1 MKKKLRILALAM
13 AALFVLSCLSVA
25 GAVVSP
31 GGTVTLIATT
41 NIYLPT
47 SSSTAGTLTLTKS
60 TKQLPAGTQVNVMST
75 SGGYAKIMVRDS
87 STSTPYAAYIPITSF
102 TTSSSGS
109 SSSIVGVGSVTG
121 PSGTTGT
128 TTATGTAGV
137 ITNCVSGVNFRTG
150 AGTSNTLLGT
160 LPKGAPVMV
169 LSSTTGSDGK
179 TWYKVTYNGTTGYV
193 SGQYVSV
200 TGTVT
205 SGSGTTGTTGTTGTV
220 SGTTSTTG
228 TPGVI
233 TNCTSGVNF
242 RSSASSSSS
251 KLGTLPKGATISIL
265 SSTTGSDGDTWYKVT
280 YGATTGYVHGDYVST
295 SGSVSSDS
303 TGASGSYNKYDTAQ
317 TMVSL
322 DSTIY
327 MRKTP
332 SSSTSSSNVVKKL
345 TGVKGK
351 AFSILGESGSWY
363 YAQYSSYQ
371 GYVRKQDFSAASTST
386 SGFSYATVTGTS
398 ADRWGTI
405 VQIPGTKIGSAY
417 GKLYDNSIY
426 CNGLNSKQTDYYYNT
441 YSGSKNYF
449 FSLVP
454 QNAETAVISGHNMQ
468 SSQTGLHDLHH
479 VQNYFLG
486 VSTCEESNC
495 RASCSNIG
503 ASSTFKIT
511 YGGKSTWQVVGFFE
525 LNQDTMKSES
535 SRKSAQSYILLGG
548 WNLTGAAKQSWL
560 TQVLSYANSSYKGK
574 TLSSASSSDKI
585 MILYTC
591 GDHGN
596 SGARASANG
605 AGSSGGGYQNL
616 YFILKAVG

>member
-1 MKKKLRILALAM
+1 MCIRDSRILALAM

-87 STSTPYAAYIPITSF
+87 STSAPYAAYIPITSF

-179 TWYKVTYNGTTGYV
+179 TWYRVTYNGTTGYV

-205 SGSGTTGTTGTTGTV
+205 SGSGTTGTTGTV

-560 TQVLSYANSSYKGK
+560 TQVLSYANSSYKGR

>member
-1 MKKKLRILALAM
+1 MKKKLRILALVM
-13 AALFVLSCLSVA
+13 AALFVLGCLSVA
-25 GAVVSP
+25 SAAVSP
-31 GGTVTLIATT
+31 GSTVTLITTT

-47 SSSTAGTLTLTKS
+47 TSSTAGTLTLTKS
-60 TKQLPAGTQVNVMST
+60 TKQLPAGTQVNVLST

-87 STSTPYAAYIPITSF
+87 STSAPYAVYIPESSF

-128 TTATGTAGV
+128 STATGTAGV

-150 AGTSNTLLGT
+150 AGTGNTLLGT

-179 TWYKVTYNGTTGYV
+179 TWYKVTYNNTTGYV

-200 TGTVT
+200 TGTVS
-205 SGSGTTGTTGTTGTV
+205 SGSGATSGTTSGTV
-220 SGTTSTTG
+220 SGTTTG

-251 KLGTLPKGATISIL
+251 KLGTLPKGASISIL

-280 YGATTGYVHGDYVST
+280 YGTTTGYVHGDYVST
-295 SGSVSSDS
+295 SGSVSSDN

-317 TMVSL
+317 TMVSK

-371 GYVRKQDFSAASTST
+371 GYVRKQDFSAASGST

-535 SRKSAQSYILLGG
+535 SRKAAQSYILLGG

-560 TQVLSYANSSYKGK
+560 TQVLSYANSTYKGK

-585 MILYTC
+585 MVMYTS

>member
-1 MKKKLRILALAM
+1 MKKKLRILALVM
-13 AALFVLSCLSVA
+13 AALFVLGCLSVA
-25 GAVVSP
+25 SAAVSP
-31 GGTVTLIATT
+31 GSTVTLITTT

-47 SSSTAGTLTLTKS
+47 TSSTAGTLTLTKS
-60 TKQLPAGTQVNVMST
+60 TKQLPAGTQVNVLST

-87 STSTPYAAYIPITSF
+87 STSAPYAVYIPESSF

-128 TTATGTAGV
+128 STATGTAGV

-150 AGTSNTLLGT
+150 AGTGNTLLGT

-179 TWYKVTYNGTTGYV
+179 TWYKVTYNNTTGYV

-200 TGTVT
+200 TGTVS
-205 SGSGTTGTTGTTGTV
+205 SGSGATSGTTSGTV
-220 SGTTSTTG
+220 SGTTTTG

-251 KLGTLPKGATISIL
+251 KLGTLPKGASISIL

-280 YGATTGYVHGDYVST
+280 YGTTTGYVHGDYVST
-295 SGSVSSDS
+295 SGSVSSDN

-317 TMVSL
+317 TMVSK

-535 SRKSAQSYILLGG
+535 SRKAAQSYILLGG

-560 TQVLSYANSSYKGK
+560 TQVLSYANSTYKGK

-585 MILYTC
+585 MVMYTC

-616 YFILKAVG
+616 YFVLKAVG

>member
-87 STSTPYAAYIPITSF
+87 STSAPYAAYIPITSF

-205 SGSGTTGTTGTTGTV
+205 SGSGTTGTTGTV

>member
-179 TWYKVTYNGTTGYV
+179 TWYRVTYNGTTGYV

-205 SGSGTTGTTGTTGTV
+205 SGSGTTGTTGTV

>member
-1 MKKKLRILALAM
+1 MKKKLRILALVM
-13 AALFVLSCLSVA
+13 AALFVLGCLSVA
-25 GAVVSP
+25 SAAVSP
-31 GGTVTLIATT
+31 GSTVTLITTT

-47 SSSTAGTLTLTKS
+47 TSSTAGTLTLTKS
-60 TKQLPAGTQVNVMST
+60 TKQLPAGTQVNVLST

-87 STSTPYAAYIPITSF
+87 STSAPYAVYIPESSF

-121 PSGTTGT
+121 PSGTTGSA
-128 TTATGTAGV
+128 TATGTAGV

-150 AGTSNTLLGT
+150 AGTGNTLLGT

-179 TWYKVTYNGTTGYV
+179 TWYKVTYNNTTGYV

-200 TGTVT
+200 TGTVS
-205 SGSGTTGTTGTTGTV
+205 SGSGTTSGTTSGTV
-220 SGTTSTTG
+220 SGTTTTG

-251 KLGTLPKGATISIL
+251 KLGTLPKGASISIL

-280 YGATTGYVHGDYVST
+280 YGTTTGYVHGDYVST
-295 SGSVSSDS
+295 SGSVSSDN

-317 TMVSL
+317 TMVSK

-332 SSSTSSSNVVKKL
+332 SSSTASSNVVKKL

-371 GYVRKQDFSAASTST
+371 GYVRKQDFSAASGST

-535 SRKSAQSYILLGG
+535 SRKAAQSYILLGG

-560 TQVLSYANSSYKGK
+560 TQVLSYANSTYKGK

-585 MILYTC
+585 MVMYTC

-616 YFILKAVG
+616 YFVLKAVG

>member
-1 MKKKLRILALAM
+1 MKKKLRILALVM
-13 AALFVLSCLSVA
+13 AALFVLGCLSVA
-25 GAVVSP
+25 SAAVSP
-31 GGTVTLIATT
+31 GSTVTLITTT

-47 SSSTAGTLTLTKS
+47 TSSTAGTLTLTKS
-60 TKQLPAGTQVNVMST
+60 TKQLPAGTQVNVLST

-87 STSTPYAAYIPITSF
+87 STSAPYAVYIPESSF

-121 PSGTTGT
+121 PSGTTGSA
-128 TTATGTAGV
+128 TATGTAGV

-150 AGTSNTLLGT
+150 AGTGNTLLGT

-179 TWYKVTYNGTTGYV
+179 TWYKVTYNNTTGYV

-200 TGTVT
+200 TGTVS
-205 SGSGTTGTTGTTGTV
+205 SGSGATSGTTSGTV
-220 SGTTSTTG
+220 SGTTTG

-251 KLGTLPKGATISIL
+251 KLGTLPKGASISIL

-280 YGATTGYVHGDYVST
+280 YGTTTGYVHGDYVST
-295 SGSVSSDS
+295 SGSVSSDN

-317 TMVSL
+317 TMVSK

-371 GYVRKQDFSAASTST
+371 GYVRKQDFSAASGST

-535 SRKSAQSYILLGG
+535 SRKAAQSYILLGG

-560 TQVLSYANSSYKGK
+560 TQVLSYANSTYKGK

-585 MILYTC
+585 MVMYTC

-616 YFILKAVG
+616 YFVLKAVG

>member
-1 MKKKLRILALAM
+1 MKKKLRILALVM
-13 AALFVLSCLSVA
+13 AALFVLGCLSVA
-25 GAVVSP
+25 SAAVSP
-31 GGTVTLIATT
+31 GSTVTLITTT

-47 SSSTAGTLTLTKS
+47 TSSTAGTLTLTKS
-60 TKQLPAGTQVNVMST
+60 TKQLPAGTQVNVLST

-87 STSTPYAAYIPITSF
+87 STSAPYAVYIPESSF

-150 AGTSNTLLGT
+150 AGTGNTLLGT

-179 TWYKVTYNGTTGYV
+179 TWYKVTYNNTTGYV

-200 TGTVT
+200 TGTVS
-205 SGSGTTGTTGTTGTV
+205 SGSGTTSGTTSGTV
-220 SGTTSTTG
+220 SGTTTG

-251 KLGTLPKGATISIL
+251 KLGTLPKGASISIL

-280 YGATTGYVHGDYVST
+280 YGTTTGYVHGDYVST
-295 SGSVSSDS
+295 SGSVSSDN

-317 TMVSL
+317 TMVSK

-371 GYVRKQDFSAASTST
+371 GYVRKQDFSAASGST

-535 SRKSAQSYILLGG
+535 SRKAAQSYILLGG

-560 TQVLSYANSSYKGK
+560 TQVLSYANSTYKGK

-585 MILYTC
+585 MVMYTC

-616 YFILKAVG
+616 YFVLKAVG

>member
-87 STSTPYAAYIPITSF
+87 STSAPYAAYIPITSF

-179 TWYKVTYNGTTGYV
+179 TWYRVTYNGTTGYV

>member
-1 MKKKLRILALAM
+1 MKKKLRILALVM
-13 AALFVLSCLSVA
+13 AALFVLGCLSVA
-25 GAVVSP
+25 SAAVSP
-31 GGTVTLIATT
+31 GSTVTLITTT

-47 SSSTAGTLTLTKS
+47 TSSTAGTLTLTKS
-60 TKQLPAGTQVNVMST
+60 TKQLPAGTQVNVLST

-87 STSTPYAAYIPITSF
+87 STSAPYAVYIPESSF

-128 TTATGTAGV
+128 STATGTAGV

-150 AGTSNTLLGT
+150 AGTGNTLLGT

-179 TWYKVTYNGTTGYV
+179 TWYKVTYNNTTGYV

-200 TGTVT
+200 TGTVS
-205 SGSGTTGTTGTTGTV
+205 SGSGTTSGTTSGTV
-220 SGTTSTTG
+220 SGTTTTG

-251 KLGTLPKGATISIL
+251 KLGTLPKGASISIL

-280 YGATTGYVHGDYVST
+280 YGTTTGYVHGDYVST
-295 SGSVSSDS
+295 SGSVSSDN

-317 TMVSL
+317 TMVSK

-332 SSSTSSSNVVKKL
+332 SSSTASSNVVKKL

-371 GYVRKQDFSAASTST
+371 GYVRKQDFSAASGST

-535 SRKSAQSYILLGG
+535 SRKAAQSYILLGG

-560 TQVLSYANSSYKGK
+560 TQVLSYANSTYKGK

-585 MILYTC
+585 MVMYTC

-616 YFILKAVG
+616 YFVLKAVG

>member
-205 SGSGTTGTTGTTGTV
+205 SGSGTTGTTGTV

-417 GKLYDNSIY
+417 GRLYDNSIY

>member
-179 TWYKVTYNGTTGYV
+179 TWYRVTYNGTTGYV

-454 QNAETAVISGHNMQ
+454 QNAETAVISGHNRQ

>member
-1 MKKKLRILALAM
+1 MKKKLRILALVM
-13 AALFVLSCLSVA
+13 AALFVLGCLSVA
-25 GAVVSP
+25 SAAVSP
-31 GGTVTLIATT
+31 GSTVTLITTT

-47 SSSTAGTLTLTKS
+47 TSSTAGTLTLTKS
-60 TKQLPAGTQVNVMST
+60 TKQLPAGTQVNVLST

-87 STSTPYAAYIPITSF
+87 STSAPYAVYIPESSF

-128 TTATGTAGV
+128 STATGTAGV

-150 AGTSNTLLGT
+150 AGTGNTLLGT

-179 TWYKVTYNGTTGYV
+179 TWYKVTYNNTTGYV

-200 TGTVT
+200 TGTVS
-205 SGSGTTGTTGTTGTV
+205 SGSGATSGTTSGTV
-220 SGTTSTTG
+220 SGTTTTG

-251 KLGTLPKGATISIL
+251 KLGTLPKGASISIL

-280 YGATTGYVHGDYVST
+280 YGTTTGYVHGDYVST
-295 SGSVSSDS
+295 SGSVSSDN

-317 TMVSL
+317 TMVSK

-371 GYVRKQDFSAASTST
+371 GYVRKQDFSAASAST

-535 SRKSAQSYILLGG
+535 SRKAAQSYILLGG

-560 TQVLSYANSSYKGK
+560 TQVLSYANSTYKGK

-585 MILYTC
+585 MVMYTC

-616 YFILKAVG
+616 YFVLKAVG

>member
-1 MKKKLRILALAM
+1 MKKKLRILALVM
-13 AALFVLSCLSVA
+13 AALFVLGCLSVA
-25 GAVVSP
+25 SAAVSP
-31 GGTVTLIATT
+31 GSTVTLITTT

-47 SSSTAGTLTLTKS
+47 TSSTAGTLTLTKS
-60 TKQLPAGTQVNVMST
+60 TKQLPAGTQVNVLST

-87 STSTPYAAYIPITSF
+87 STSAPYAVYIPESSF

-121 PSGTTGT
+121 PSGTTGSA
-128 TTATGTAGV
+128 TATGTAGV

-150 AGTSNTLLGT
+150 AGTGNTLLGT

-179 TWYKVTYNGTTGYV
+179 TWYKVTYNNTTGYV

-200 TGTVT
+200 TGTVS
-205 SGSGTTGTTGTTGTV
+205 SGSGATSGTTSGTV
-220 SGTTSTTG
+220 SGTTTG

-280 YGATTGYVHGDYVST
+280 YGTTTGYVHGDYVST
-295 SGSVSSDS
+295 SGSVSSDN

-317 TMVSL
+317 TMVSK

-371 GYVRKQDFSAASTST
+371 GYVRKQDFSAASGST

-535 SRKSAQSYILLGG
+535 SRKAAQSYILLGG

-560 TQVLSYANSSYKGK
+560 TQVLSYANSTYKGK

-585 MILYTC
+585 MVMYTC

-616 YFILKAVG
+616 YFVLKAVG

>member
-25 GAVVSP
+25 SAAVSP
-31 GGTVTLIATT
+31 GSTVTLITTT
-41 NIYLPT
+41 NIYLP
-47 SSSTAGTLTLTKS
+47 SSSASGTLTLTKS
-60 TKQLPAGTQVNVMST
+60 TKQLPAGTKVNVLST

-87 STSTPYAAYIPITSF
+87 STSTPYAVYIPETSF

-121 PSGTTGT
+121 PTGTTGST
-128 TTATGTAGV
+128 TSTGTAGV
-137 ITNCVSGVNFRTG
+137 ITNCVSSVNFRTG

-179 TWYKVTYNGTTGYV
+179 TWYKVTYNNTTGYV

-200 TGTVT
+200 TGTVS
-205 SGSGTTGTTGTTGTV
+205 SGSGATSGTT

-280 YGATTGYVHGDYVST
+280 YGTTTGYVHGDYVST

-317 TMVSL
+317 TMVSK

-351 AFSILGESGSWY
+351 AFSILGETGNWY

-371 GYVRKQDFSAASTST
+371 GYVRKQDFSPASAST
-386 SGFSYATVTGTS
+386 SGFTYATVTGTS

-535 SRKSAQSYILLGG
+535 SRKAAQSYILLGG
-548 WNLTGAAKQSWL
+548 WNLTGSAKQTWL
-560 TQVLSYANSSYKGK
+560 NQVMSYATSTYKGRA
-574 TLSSASSSDKI
+574 LSSASSSDKI
-585 MILYTC
+585 MVMYTC

-616 YFILKAVG
+616 YFVLKAVG

>member
-205 SGSGTTGTTGTTGTV
+205 SGSGTTGTTGTV

>member
-13 AALFVLSCLSVA
+13 ATLFVLSCLSVA
-25 GAVVSP
+25 SAAVSP
-31 GGTVTLIATT
+31 GSTVTLITTT
-41 NIYLPT
+41 NIYLP
-47 SSSTAGTLTLTKS
+47 SSSASGTLTLTKS
-60 TKQLPAGTQVNVMST
+60 TKQLPAGTKVNVLST

-87 STSTPYAAYIPITSF
+87 STSAPYAVYIPETSF

-109 SSSIVGVGSVTG
+109 SSSIVGVGTVTG
-121 PSGTTGT
+121 PSGTTGST
-128 TTATGTAGV
+128 TSTGTAGV
-137 ITNCVSGVNFRTG
+137 ITNCVSSVNFRTG
-150 AGTSNTLLGT
+150 AGTGNTLLGT

-179 TWYKVTYNGTTGYV
+179 TWYKVTYNNTTGYV

-200 TGTVT
+200 TGTVS
-205 SGSGTTGTTGTTGTV
+205 SGSGTT

-280 YGATTGYVHGDYVST
+280 YGTTTGYVHGDYVST

-317 TMVSL
+317 TMVSK

-351 AFSILGESGSWY
+351 AFSILGETGNWY

-371 GYVRKQDFSAASTST
+371 GYVRKQDFSPASAST

-486 VSTCEESNC
+486 VSTC
-495 RASCSNIG
+495 
-503 ASSTFKIT
+503 
-511 YGGKSTWQVVGFFE
+511 
-525 LNQDTMKSES
+525 
-535 SRKSAQSYILLGG
+535 
-548 WNLTGAAKQSWL
+548 
-560 TQVLSYANSSYKGK
+560 
-574 TLSSASSSDKI
+574 
-585 MILYTC
+585 
-591 GDHGN
+591 
-596 SGARASANG
+596 
-605 AGSSGGGYQNL
+605 
-616 YFILKAVG
+616 

>member
-1 MKKKLRILALAM
+1 MKKKLRILALVM
-13 AALFVLSCLSVA
+13 AALFVLGCLSVA
-25 GAVVSP
+25 SAAVSP
-31 GGTVTLIATT
+31 GSTVTLITTT

-47 SSSTAGTLTLTKS
+47 TSSTAGTLTLTKS
-60 TKQLPAGTQVNVMST
+60 TKQLPAGTQVNVLST

-87 STSTPYAAYIPITSF
+87 STSAPYAVYIPESSF

-128 TTATGTAGV
+128 STATGTAGV

-150 AGTSNTLLGT
+150 AGTGNTLLGT

-179 TWYKVTYNGTTGYV
+179 TWYKVTYNNTTGYV

-200 TGTVT
+200 TGTVS
-205 SGSGTTGTTGTTGTV
+205 SGSGATSGTTSGTV
-220 SGTTSTTG
+220 SGTTTG

-251 KLGTLPKGATISIL
+251 KLGTLPKGASISIL

-280 YGATTGYVHGDYVST
+280 YGTTTGYVHGDYVST
-295 SGSVSSDS
+295 SGSVSSDN

-317 TMVSL
+317 TMVSK

-371 GYVRKQDFSAASTST
+371 GYVRKQDFSAASGST

-535 SRKSAQSYILLGG
+535 SRKAAQSYILLGG

-560 TQVLSYANSSYKGK
+560 TQVLSYANSTYKGK

-585 MILYTC
+585 MVMYTC

>member
-1 MKKKLRILALAM
+1 MKKKLRILALVM

-25 GAVVSP
+25 SAAVSP
-31 GGTVTLIATT
+31 GSTVTLITTT

-47 SSSTAGTLTLTKS
+47 TSSTAGTLTLTKS
-60 TKQLPAGTQVNVMST
+60 TKQLPAGTQVNVLST

-87 STSTPYAAYIPITSF
+87 STSAPYAVYIPESSF

-121 PSGTTGT
+121 PSGTTGSA
-128 TTATGTAGV
+128 TATGTAGV

-150 AGTSNTLLGT
+150 AGTGNTLLGT

-179 TWYKVTYNGTTGYV
+179 TWYKVTYNNTTGYV

-200 TGTVT
+200 TGTVS
-205 SGSGTTGTTGTTGTV
+205 SGSGTTSGTTSGTV
-220 SGTTSTTG
+220 SGTTTG

-251 KLGTLPKGATISIL
+251 KLGTLPKGASISIL

-280 YGATTGYVHGDYVST
+280 YGTTTGYVHGDYVST
-295 SGSVSSDS
+295 SGSVSSDN

-317 TMVSL
+317 TMVSK

-371 GYVRKQDFSAASTST
+371 GYVRKQDFSAASGST

-535 SRKSAQSYILLGG
+535 SRKAAQSYILLGG

-560 TQVLSYANSSYKGK
+560 TQVLSYANSTYKGK

-585 MILYTC
+585 MVMYTC

-616 YFILKAVG
+616 YFVLKAVG

>member
-87 STSTPYAAYIPITSF
+87 STSAPYAAYIPITSF

-179 TWYKVTYNGTTGYV
+179 TWYRVTYNGTTGYV

-205 SGSGTTGTTGTTGTV
+205 SGSGTTGTTGTV

-560 TQVLSYANSSYKGK
+560 TQVLSYANSSYKGR

>member
-1 MKKKLRILALAM
+1 MKKKLRILALVM
-13 AALFVLSCLSVA
+13 AALFVLGCLSVA
-25 GAVVSP
+25 SAAVSP
-31 GGTVTLIATT
+31 GSTVTLITTT

-47 SSSTAGTLTLTKS
+47 TSSTAGTLTLTKS
-60 TKQLPAGTQVNVMST
+60 TKQLPAGTQVNVLST

-87 STSTPYAAYIPITSF
+87 STSAPYAVYIPESSF

-128 TTATGTAGV
+128 STATGTAGV

-150 AGTSNTLLGT
+150 AGTGNTLLGT

-179 TWYKVTYNGTTGYV
+179 TWYKVTYNNTTGYV

-200 TGTVT
+200 TGTVS
-205 SGSGTTGTTGTTGTV
+205 SGSGATSGTTSGTV
-220 SGTTSTTG
+220 SGTTTG

-251 KLGTLPKGATISIL
+251 KLGTLPKGASISIL

-280 YGATTGYVHGDYVST
+280 YGTTTGYVHGDYVST
-295 SGSVSSDS
+295 SGSVSSDN

-317 TMVSL
+317 TMVSK

-371 GYVRKQDFSAASTST
+371 GYVRKQDFSAASGST

-535 SRKSAQSYILLGG
+535 SRKAAQSYILLGG

-560 TQVLSYANSSYKGK
+560 TQVLSYANSTYKGK

-585 MILYTC
+585 MVMYTC

-616 YFILKAVG
+616 YFVLKAVG

>member
-1 MKKKLRILALAM
+1 MKKKLRKLALAM

-25 GAVVSP
+25 SAAVSP
-31 GGTVTLIATT
+31 GSTVTLITTT

-47 SSSTAGTLTLTKS
+47 TSSTAGTLTLTKS
-60 TKQLPAGTQVNVMST
+60 TKQLPAGTQVNVLST

-87 STSTPYAAYIPITSF
+87 STSAPYAVYIPESSF

-121 PSGTTGT
+121 PSGTTGSA
-128 TTATGTAGV
+128 TATGTAGV

-150 AGTSNTLLGT
+150 AGTGNTLLGT

-179 TWYKVTYNGTTGYV
+179 TWYRVTYNNTTGYV

-200 TGTVT
+200 TGTVS
-205 SGSGTTGTTGTTGTV
+205 SGSGTTRGTT

-280 YGATTGYVHGDYVST
+280 YGTTTGYVHGDYVST

-317 TMVSL
+317 TMVSK

-351 AFSILGESGSWY
+351 AFSILGETGNWY

-371 GYVRKQDFSAASTST
+371 GYVRKQDFSPASAST
-386 SGFSYATVTGTS
+386 SGFTYATVTGTS

-535 SRKSAQSYILLGG
+535 SRKAAQSYILLGG
-548 WNLTGAAKQSWL
+548 WNLTGSAKQTWL
-560 TQVLSYANSSYKGK
+560 NQVMSYATSTYKGRA
-574 TLSSASSSDKI
+574 LSSASSSDKI
-585 MILYTC
+585 MVMYTC

-596 SGARASANG
+596 SGGRASANG

-616 YFILKAVG
+616 YFVLKAVG